1 MASKQA
7 VLDVAARTTRE
18 LNFAG
23 DGVLLAG
30 QVDYPE
36 TPAPVGG
43 FPLVFILH
51 HAGCNTRD
59 CYNPYADLALT
70 AGYAVFRWDKRGTG
84 RSGAGGRGSTTQD
97 AVNAFEIALD
107 QDNIN
112 PRRTVILAQG
122 AGTGLL
128 GDSYGLF
135 ARLQQPY
142 GVILVSNILDEEA
155 VVAIESRLLIVMSQD
170 DFNPWQQFGE
180 AACIAHNRVY
190 KNGASYYVARDADR
204 MLADLRGEDGEFHP
218 GARKVIGEWLRSAH
232 PGSRLI

>member
-7 VLDVAARTTRE
+7 VYDAPVRTTRE
-18 LNFAG
+18 MNFAG

-30 QVDYPE
+30 QMDYPDS
-36 TPAPVGG
+36 PAPDGG
-43 FPLVFILH
+43 YPLIFILH

-59 CYNPYADLALT
+59 CYNPYAEIALG
-70 AGYAVFRWDKRGTG
+70 AGFAVFRWDKRGTG
-84 RSGAGGRGSTTQD
+84 RSGAGSRGSTTQD
-97 AVNAFEIALD
+97 AVNAYETALV
-107 QDNIN
+107 QDDVN
-112 PRRTVILAQG
+112 PRRVVILAQG

-128 GDSYGLF
+128 GSSYGLF
-135 ARLQQPY
+135 ARHQPPY
-142 GVILVSNILDEEA
+142 GVILVSNVLDEED

-170 DFNPWQQFGE
+170 DFNPWQQYGE

-204 MLADLRGEDGEFHP
+204 TLADLRTEDGTFHP
-218 GARKVIGEWLRSAH
+218 GARKVLSEWLRSAH

>member
-1 MASKQA
+1 MVSKQA
-7 VLDVAARTTRE
+7 VFDAPVRTTHE

-23 DGVLLAG
+23 DGVLLSG
-30 QVDYPE
+30 QVDYPQ

-59 CYNPYADLALT
+59 SYETYADIALS

-97 AVNAFEIALD
+97 AVNAFEIALE
-107 QDNIN
+107 QDAVN
-112 PRRTVILAQG
+112 PHRAVILAQG
-122 AGTGLL
+122 AGTGML
-128 GDSYGLF
+128 GDSFGLF
-135 ARLQQPY
+135 ARLQHPY
-142 GVILVSNILDEEA
+142 GVILVSSILDEQAIVA
-155 VVAIESRLLIVMSQD
+155 VESRLLIVISQD
-170 DFNPWQQFGE
+170 DFNPWEQFGE

-190 KNGASYYVARDADR
+190 KSGASYYVARDADR
-204 MLADLRGEDGEFHP
+204 MLTDLHGEQGEFHP
-218 GARKVIGEWLRSAH
+218 GARKVIAEWLRSAH